1 MRKIP
6 FCISMC
12 KYVVTSNESRSSFVI
27 FFYFINLCLFMG
39 VPDAA
44 GVLVDGLIV
53 EYSYQLFFFFWW
65 HFTGPK
71 VLNDPAS

>member
-1 MRKIP
+1 
-6 FCISMC
+6 
-12 KYVVTSNESRSSFVI
+12 
-27 FFYFINLCLFMG
+27 MG

-65 HFTGPK
+65 QLTGPK
-71 VLNDPAS
+71 VFNDPARRALLIEVVSPSNFH